1 MLIVQAA
8 IQPSTSYLASYGMR
22 QYTGLLEPF
31 GILAIAV
38 D

>member
-8 IQPSTSYLASYGMR
+8 IQPSTSYLANYGMR
-22 QYTGLLEPF
+22 QLDLLEPF